1 MPTMTRS
8 GSDVAAAASGPD
20 DPELQAAIRELE
32 IQFSNLFVH
41 AKQLFRRR
49 ARGIHPDLSV
59 LGYRILGTVVREGA
73 LQQGHIAE
81 RLELDKAVASRTI
94 KHLEDLGLVERAAD
108 PSDGRAFL
116 VTASELGR
124 SRYDATS
131 DRERAVLQARLTEW
145 GVEDLHRFSDLL
157 GRLMDELAVR
167 PRE

>member
-1 MPTMTRS
+1 MTRS

-20 DPELQAAIRELE
+20 DPELQAAIHEVE

-49 ARGIHPDLSV
+49 ALGIHPDLSI

-124 SRYDATS
+124 SRYDAVS
-131 DRERAVLQARLTEW
+131 HRERAVLQARLTEW

-157 GRLMDELAVR
+157 GRLMDELDLR
-167 PRE
+167 PGE